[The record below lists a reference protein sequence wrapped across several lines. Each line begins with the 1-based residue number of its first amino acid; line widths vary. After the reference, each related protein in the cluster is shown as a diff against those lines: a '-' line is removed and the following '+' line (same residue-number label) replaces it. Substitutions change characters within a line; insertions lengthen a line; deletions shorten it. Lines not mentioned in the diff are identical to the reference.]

1 MLGYTRPAASS
12 SGVIMLHTS
21 VDSRQCQAQVRHA
34 LGALGACDKRPAAS
48 VSGTTMRHGGRA
60 QHTVSGG

>member
-1 MLGYTRPAASS
+1 
-12 SGVIMLHTS
+12 MLHTS